1 MLLLDPPVGIQS
13 YVSVCIHGD
22 NQGDTMALCR
32 LGQLQVKL
40 NGEGIEF
47 AQTTCEPFNETGT
60 ESHEGYVRYVD
71 TQLRVSNGLLTAFHV
86 APY

>member
-1 MLLLDPPVGIQS
+1 M
-13 YVSVCIHGD
+13 
-22 NQGDTMALCR
+22 
-32 LGQLQVKL
+32 KL